1 MWSGWDISLTAII
14 GIFAFRQQLDVPTS
28 EGIDLSSAGV
38 VVLNLLAH
46 KKAHSGHVPVRPSH
60 FFCAQSW
67 YNPLALCLVL
77 RIDMHNALF
86 LLAAI
91 ACEVTA
97 TTALNY
103 THQFTRLLP
112 SVITVVGYVASFYL
126 LSMALRTVPIGIAY
140 ALWSG
145 IGIVLITLI
154 GVFVF
159 KQQPDLPALIGIG
172 LIMAGVMVINLWSHM
187 AVH

>member
-1 MWSGWDISLTAII
+1 
-14 GIFAFRQQLDVPTS
+14 
-28 EGIDLSSAGV
+28 
-38 VVLNLLAH
+38 
-46 KKAHSGHVPVRPSH
+46 
-60 FFCAQSW
+60 
-67 YNPLALCLVL
+67 
-77 RIDMHNALF
+77 MHNAIC

-97 TTALNY
+97 TTTLNY

>member
-1 MWSGWDISLTAII
+1 
-14 GIFAFRQQLDVPTS
+14 
-28 EGIDLSSAGV
+28 
-38 VVLNLLAH
+38 
-46 KKAHSGHVPVRPSH
+46 
-60 FFCAQSW
+60 
-67 YNPLALCLVL
+67 
-77 RIDMHNALF
+77 MHNAIC

-159 KQQPDLPALIGIG
+159 FVFKQQPDLPALIGIG

>member
-1 MWSGWDISLTAII
+1 
-14 GIFAFRQQLDVPTS
+14 
-28 EGIDLSSAGV
+28 
-38 VVLNLLAH
+38 
-46 KKAHSGHVPVRPSH
+46 
-60 FFCAQSW
+60 
-67 YNPLALCLVL
+67 
-77 RIDMHNALF
+77 MHNALF
-86 LLAAI
+86 LIAAI

-97 TTALNY
+97 PPALNY